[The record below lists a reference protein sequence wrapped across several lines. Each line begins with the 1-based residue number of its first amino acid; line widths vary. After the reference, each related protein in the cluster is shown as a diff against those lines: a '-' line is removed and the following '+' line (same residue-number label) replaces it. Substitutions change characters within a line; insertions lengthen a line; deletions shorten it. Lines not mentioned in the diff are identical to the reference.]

1 MRTKPRS
8 PSRVTISILSAMN
21 TAVRSAAFVVSFWP
35 FLMAVTPAAAQE
47 LWKPPNVYGSLPG
60 GLKASVTDEIIT
72 RLRVGD
78 MTVSLDETPIENVRA
93 KFAATIG
100 STGDAAESFTWICAQ
115 GTDPD
120 GRWALWLAHG
130 EDGDNVDS
138 FQWRRLFPHEKADG
152 RCPILAQSARGVELP
167 GPIRLG
173 TVRRQVLVVLGRPTV
188 EQENTLVY
196 VHEHPASIHGQ
207 NYTSHNSVVILLR
220 QGAVYAIAA
229 HKYKI
234 WE

>member
-47 LWKPPNVYGSLPG
+47 LWKPPNVYGSLSA
-60 GLKASVTDEIIT
+60 GLKASVTGEIIT

-100 STGDAAESFTWICAQ
+100 STGDASESFTWICAQ

-120 GRWALWLAHG
+120 GR
-130 EDGDNVDS
+130 
-138 FQWRRLFPHEKADG
+138 
-152 RCPILAQSARGVELP
+152 
-167 GPIRLG
+167 
-173 TVRRQVLVVLGRPTV
+173 
-188 EQENTLVY
+188 
-196 VHEHPASIHGQ
+196 
-207 NYTSHNSVVILLR
+207 
-220 QGAVYAIAA
+220 
-229 HKYKI
+229 
-234 WE
+234 

>member
-1 MRTKPRS
+1 
-8 PSRVTISILSAMN
+8 
-21 TAVRSAAFVVSFWP
+21 
-35 FLMAVTPAAAQE
+35 MAVTPVAAQE

-60 GLKASVTDEIIT
+60 GLKASVPGEIIT
-72 RLRVGD
+72 RLRVAD

-93 KFAATIG
+93 KFAATLG
-100 STGDAAESFTWICAQ
+100 RTGDASESFTWVCAQ

-138 FQWRRLFPHEKADG
+138 FQWRRLSPREKADG
-152 RCPILAQSARGVELP
+152 RCPVLSQSARGIELP
-167 GPIRLG
+167 VPIRLG
-173 TVRRQVLVVLGRPTV
+173 TLRQQVLMALGRPTV
-188 EQENTLVY
+188 EQETTLVY
-196 VHEHPASIHGQ
+196 VHDHPASIHGQ
-207 NYTSHNSVVILLR
+207 NYMSHNSVVILLR
-220 QGAVYAIAA
+220 RGAVYAIAA